1 MTQAVPNLV
10 NFFEAQDNARRT
22 TRWLVVVYFFAYAVL
37 CSAACIALLIYLSAF
52 VYVFDFA
59 RSLADGVSVTTEEAD
74 LRIAIA
80 TFTVILTTL
89 IMLVALLLRS
99 FSISSGGGKVAAML
113 GGTRL
118 EAFGTE
124 DHARRLRNVVEEMAI
139 ASGVPV
145 PDVYI
150 LEQEAGI
157 NAFAAGFTPADAAI
171 TVTRGAVELLSRDEL
186 QGVIGHEFSHLL
198 NGDMRLY
205 TRMMGPQH
213 GLGFIAAIGLA
224 LMRGQMKFSLGMMM
238 SIPQLILHVI
248 VDAAKENP
256 LGGLAALI
264 FAPVWVPI
272 VVGAI
277 LTFLA
282 VLTIAS
288 SGVALVGFCGQQ
300 LARAIKGAVSRQR
313 EYLADASAVQFT
325 RQTAGIAG
333 ALKKIGGYSKAS
345 YLTAVDPEEVSH
357 MLFGRGAERFIGSAT
372 HPPLA
377 KRITALDP
385 SFREG
390 DYPHVEPIPVPQVMD
405 EEEPADQL
413 QAGIAFTGA
422 SETAVASPEEMAETV
437 VVLPAEIAES
447 VGQPRPAHV
456 EYSKELRRSIPDN
469 LYDAA
474 HSLEMAYPLTIALIL
489 DRSGQHIEQQ
499 MILVENR
506 FSAGQCRL
514 IQSYSEDLANVG
526 AEYRLPMLELALPVL
541 KRRPDAQIVEL
552 VEFADRLVKVDATID
567 FYEYCFGVI
576 LRLSLRDALDPSRSG
591 RLSSR
596 FERRCALANVLV
608 VVAQHGHANPIDGQ
622 AALDAAKPI
631 LGKWTNRAKID
642 VNQDVTLDTLDESL
656 DILSG
661 YEGSDFGKFML
672 AICTTAAHDGRLTLA
687 EAELIR
693 VVAATLDCPVPPI
706 LVARS

>member
-1 MTQAVPNLV
+1 M

-59 RSLADGVSVTTEEAD
+59 SSLADGVSVTTVEAD

-145 PDVYI
+145 PDVYV

-248 VDAAKENP
+248 VGAAKEKP

-345 YLTAVDPEEVSH
+345 YFTAVDPEEVSH
-357 MLFGRGAERFIGSAT
+357 MLFGRGAKRFVGSTT

-377 KRITALDP
+377 KRIKALDP

-422 SETAVASPEEMAETV
+422 SETAVASPEE
-437 VVLPAEIAES
+437 IAES
-447 VGQPRPAHV
+447 VGQPSPAHV

-474 HSLEMAYPLTIALIL
+474 HSLEMAYPLTVALIL
-489 DRSGQHIEQQ
+489 DRSGRHTERQ
-499 MILVENR
+499 MTLVEDR
-506 FSAGQCRL
+506 FSPE
-514 IQSYSEDLANVG
+514 QSQLVRGYQKDIVNID
-526 AEYRLPMLELALPVL
+526 AEYRLPLLVVAFPAL
-541 KRRPDAQIVEL
+541 KRHPVSQLVEL
-552 VEFADRLVKVDATID
+552 DKLAKRLVRID
-567 FYEYCFGVI
+567 GKIDLYEHSFGQI
-576 LRLSLRDALDPSRSG
+576 LRLNLRHVLNPSGARRLYSRSD
-591 RLSSR
+591 
-596 FERRCALANVLV
+596 RREALANVLMA
-608 VVAQHGHANPIDGQ
+608 VAQSGHENPVDGQ
-622 AALDAAKPI
+622 AALDYGKPL
-631 LGKWTNRAKID
+631 LGKWANKAKMD
-642 VNQDVTLDTLDESL
+642 VNQEVTPDTLEQSL

-661 YEGSDFGKFML
+661 TKGRDFSNVLL
-672 AICTTAAHDGRLTLA
+672 AICQVVVHDGHLNAA
-687 EAELIR
+687 ERDLIR
-693 VVAATLDCPVPPI
+693 VVCATLDCPLPPI
-706 LVARS
+706 LIDLN